1 MREQLM
7 ELKVE
12 DHYRQELALILGC
25 CGAWKTNSAKQL
37 FDKTNSYPLLKFA
50 K

>member
-1 MREQLM
+1 M

-12 DHYRQELALILGC
+12 DHCRQELALILGS
-25 CGAWKTNSAKQL
+25 CGAWKANSAKQL